1 MVTCVIYLIFV
12 RYLAYFD
19 LACQYNTRGSGICEG
34 YEIIRL

>member
-1 MVTCVIYLIFV
+1 MCVMFDICEAIW
-12 RYLAYFD
+12 YLAYFD